1 MMLKLVMMMTLDV
14 KALKVTN
21 VYLKI
26 IYVHEQSA
34 SDDDVILRDVSEGF

>member
-34 SDDDVILRDVSEGF
+34 SDDDVILRDMSEGF

>member
-34 SDDDVILRDVSEGF
+34 SDDDVILRDVSEGS

>member
-34 SDDDVILRDVSEGF
+34 SDDDVTLRDVSEGF

>member
-34 SDDDVILRDVSEGF
+34 SDYDVILRDVSEGF